1 MRKICIFTSSRADY
15 YLLSKLS
22 SILNFYKNVK
32 VQMLVSGTHLLN
44 KYGSVS
50 KEIRSV
56 HKNVISCKIIDNM
69 NSDNLISEIFSKSVK
84 VVGEK
89 LRKTKPDLFVVL
101 GDRYEALAATI
112 ASNLLKIP
120 IAHISGG
127 EITEGAMD
135 DCFRHSMTKLS
146 NIHFVSNHVY
156 KKRVIQLGE
165 NKKNIYVVGSTG
177 SENTYK
183 IKFLKKEDLEKILNL
198 KFLKRNLIITL
209 HPETI
214 NSSNNKKIINSLFPV
229 LTKIKNTLV
238 IFTAPNIDP
247 GSKFIE
253 KSILRLVK
261 NNKNFK
267 YYKNLGSQKYFSCIK
282 YCDAVIGNSSSGI
295 YEVPSLKK
303 FTINLG
309 DRQKG
314 RLFAKSIINT
324 KLSSKDI
331 KISIKKIYDK
341 KFQKHL
347 INLVNPYYKKN
358 TALNIA
364 KTLKTINLK
373 KILNKQFVDI
383 R

>member
-22 SILNFYKNVK
+22 SILNLYKNIK
-32 VQMLVSGTHLLN
+32 VQIFVSGTHLLN

-50 KEIRSV
+50 KEIKRT
-56 HKNVISCKIIDNM
+56 HKNVITCKIIHNT
-69 NSDNLISEIFSKSVK
+69 NSDNLISEIFSKCVK
-84 VVGEK
+84 VIGEK

-112 ASNLLKIP
+112 ASNLLRIP

-183 IKFLKKEDLEKILNL
+183 IKFLKKKDLEKILNL

-214 NSSNNKKIINSLFPV
+214 NSLNNKKIINSLFPV
-229 LTKIKNTLV
+229 LKKMKNTLV
-238 IFTAPNIDP
+238 IFTTPNIDP

-253 KSILRLVK
+253 KSILSFVK

-295 YEVPSLKK
+295 SEVPSLKK

-314 RLFAKSIINT
+314 RLFAKSIINA

-331 KISIKKIYDK
+331 EISIKKIYDK
-341 KFQKHL
+341 KFQKNL

-364 KTLKTINLK
+364 KILKTINLK